1 MAVMLRIS
9 IASLFFI
16 IGGLIIVYPN
26 STKLYVSLRVSK
38 FVDLLNFFVTPSGI
52 NSHLISNISLHYFYG
67 LGAFFVLSGLFT
79 LINCSCLIFIVS
91 FVSLLLGMALHI
103 PYGGA
108 MIRQT
113 RKLATIGLM
122 FFCAI
127 ILISS
132 KCGCSCTNTCRSTDG
147 NNENEKATKKSQ
159 KHRKDK

>member
-1 MAVMLRIS
+1 MLRLS

-16 IGGLIIVYPN
+16 IGGLIILYPN
-26 STKLYVSLRVSK
+26 SAKLYVSLRFSK

-52 NSHLISNISLHYFYG
+52 NSHLVSNISLHYFYG
-67 LGAFFVLSGLFT
+67 LGAFFVFSGLFT
-79 LINCSCLIFIVS
+79 LINCSCLIFVFS

-103 PYGGA
+103 PYDGA
-108 MIRQT
+108 MIRQS

-132 KCGCSCTNTCRSTDG
+132 KCGCSCTNTCQSTNG
-147 NNENEKATKKSQ
+147 NNEDEKTAKKSPR
-159 KHRKDK
+159 HRKEK